1 MIAAKLDEIIVIL
14 DKLIDLTEQDITHIK
29 EAKHDGVAKSVQ
41 SKNELIDAF
50 MANKRRFDDELMRLS
65 DNGKND
71 LTQILSDE
79 DKVKV
84 GEFKKKLRTLQEKN
98 KDYAKLVLAVK
109 NYFDELINTLFDDIN
124 GTDNAYGRDKKANL
138 DALFKINV

>member
-50 MANKRRFDDELMRLS
+50 MANKRRFDDELMRL
-65 DNGKND
+65 ND

-79 DKVKV
+79 DKAKI

>member
-1 MIAAKLDEIIVIL
+1 MTRASLA
-14 DKLIDLTEQDITHIK
+14 Q
-29 EAKHDGVAKSVQ
+29 GVW
-41 SKNELIDAF
+41 
-50 MANKRRFDDELMRLS
+50 
-65 DNGKND
+65 
-71 LTQILSDE
+71 
-79 DKVKV
+79 
-84 GEFKKKLRTLQEKN
+84 KKLRTLQEKN

>member
-1 MIAAKLDEIIVIL
+1 MIVAKLDEIIVIL

-79 DKVKV
+79 DKAKV

-98 KDYAKLVLAVK
+98 KEYAKLVLVVK
-109 NYFDELINTLFDDIN
+109 NYFDGLVNALFDEGS
-124 GTDNAYGRDKKANL
+124 GTDNAYKNTKVNFNS
-138 DALFKINV
+138 LFKINV